1 MPSRKPIY
9 KKPYEKVDHYEE
21 SVWLSNDTPIF
32 ETEFTAVFRDRY
44 PCVEGHTLFI
54 PKKDTPEYVGKSYEL
69 AYQTA
74 QDWVAEGIMAG
85 YNVGMNIGNCAGQT
99 IYWPHI
105 HLIPRHEGDADK
117 KGGMRYA
124 HPGADHYEHY
134 SKEDTYEKNKKEKE
148 SQ

>member
-9 KKPYEKVDHYEE
+9 KKPFEKVDHYEE

-54 PKKDTPEYVGKSYEL
+54 PKKDTPEYIGKSYEL

-124 HPGADHYEHY
+124 HPGADHREMY
-134 SKEDTYEKNKKEKE
+134 
-148 SQ
+148 

>member
-1 MPSRKPIY
+1 MPSKKPIY

-54 PKKDTPEYVGKSYEL
+54 PKKDTSEYIGKSYEL

-124 HPGADHYEHY
+124 HPGADHREHY
-134 SKEDTYEKNKKEKE
+134 
-148 SQ
+148 

>member
-1 MPSRKPIY
+1 MPSKKPIY
-9 KKPYEKVDHYEE
+9 RKPYEKVDHYEE

-54 PKKDTPEYVGKSYEL
+54 PKKDTSEYIGKSYEL

-85 YNVGMNIGNCAGQT
+85 YNMGMNIGNCAGQT

-124 HPGADHYEHY
+124 HPGADHREHY
-134 SKEDTYEKNKKEKE
+134 
-148 SQ
+148 

>member
-1 MPSRKPIY
+1 LKPMPSKKPIY
-9 KKPYEKVDHYEE
+9 KKPYEKVDRYEE

-124 HPGADHYEHY
+124 HPGADHREMY
-134 SKEDTYEKNKKEKE
+134 
-148 SQ
+148 

>member
-1 MPSRKPIY
+1 MKPMLSRKPIY
-9 KKPYEKVDHYEE
+9 KKPFEKVDHYEE

-54 PKKDTPEYVGKSYEL
+54 PKKDTPEYIGKSYEL

-124 HPGADHYEHY
+124 HPGADHREMY
-134 SKEDTYEKNKKEKE
+134 
-148 SQ
+148 

>member
-9 KKPYEKVDHYEE
+9 KKPFEKVDHYEE

-54 PKKDTPEYVGKSYEL
+54 PKRDTPEYIGKSYEL

-124 HPGADHYEHY
+124 HPGADHREMY
-134 SKEDTYEKNKKEKE
+134 
-148 SQ
+148 

>member
-1 MPSRKPIY
+1 MPSKKPIY
-9 KKPYEKVDHYEE
+9 KKPYEKVDRYEE

-74 QDWVAEGIMAG
+74 QDWVAEGIMDG

-124 HPGADHYEHY
+124 HPGANHKEHY
-134 SKEDTYEKNKKEKE
+134 
-148 SQ
+148 

>member
-1 MPSRKPIY
+1 MRSRKPIY

-54 PKKDTPEYVGKSYEL
+54 PKKDTPEYIGKSYEL

-74 QDWVAEGIMAG
+74 QDWVAEGIMDG

-124 HPGADHYEHY
+124 HPGADHREMY
-134 SKEDTYEKNKKEKE
+134 
-148 SQ
+148 

>member
-1 MPSRKPIY
+1 MRSRKPIY

-54 PKKDTPEYVGKSYEL
+54 PKKDTPEYIGKSYEL

-124 HPGADHYEHY
+124 HPGADHYEYY
-134 SKEDTYEKNKKEKE
+134 SEEDTYEKD
-148 SQ
+148 

>member
-1 MPSRKPIY
+1 LKPMPSRKPIY
-9 KKPYEKVDHYEE
+9 KKPFEKVDHYEE

-54 PKKDTPEYVGKSYEL
+54 PKRDTPEYIGKSYEL

-124 HPGADHYEHY
+124 HPGADHREMY
-134 SKEDTYEKNKKEKE
+134 
-148 SQ
+148 

>member
-1 MPSRKPIY
+1 MKPMPSRKPIY

-124 HPGADHYEHY
+124 HPGADHKEHY
-134 SKEDTYEKNKKEKE
+134 
-148 SQ
+148 

>member
-1 MPSRKPIY
+1 MPSKKPIY

-74 QDWVAEGIMAG
+74 QDWVSEGIMAG

-124 HPGADHYEHY
+124 HPGANHKEHY
-134 SKEDTYEKNKKEKE
+134 
-148 SQ
+148 

>member
-1 MPSRKPIY
+1 MPSKKPIY

-54 PKKDTPEYVGKSYEL
+54 PKKDTPEYIGKSYEL

-74 QDWVAEGIMAG
+74 QDWVAEGIMDG

-124 HPGADHYEHY
+124 HPGANHKEHY
-134 SKEDTYEKNKKEKE
+134 
-148 SQ
+148 

>member
-1 MPSRKPIY
+1 LKPMRSRKPIY

-85 YNVGMNIGNCAGQT
+85 FNVGMNIGNCAGQT

-117 KGGMRYA
+117 KGGIRYA
-124 HPGADHYEHY
+124 HPGADHYEYY
-134 SKEDTYEKNKKEKE
+134 SEEDTYEKD
-148 SQ
+148 

>member
-1 MPSRKPIY
+1 MPSKKPIY

-124 HPGADHYEHY
+124 HPGADH
-134 SKEDTYEKNKKEKE
+134 KEMY
-148 SQ
+148 

>member
-1 MPSRKPIY
+1 MKPMPSRKPIY

-32 ETEFTAVFRDRY
+32 ETEFTAVFKDRY

-54 PKKDTPEYVGKSYEL
+54 PKKDTPEYIGKSYEL

-124 HPGADHYEHY
+124 HPGADHYEYY
-134 SKEDTYEKNKKEKE
+134 SEEDTYEKD
-148 SQ
+148 

>member
-1 MPSRKPIY
+1 MPSKKPIY

-54 PKKDTPEYVGKSYEL
+54 PKKDTSEYIGKSYEL

-74 QDWVAEGIMAG
+74 QDWVAEGIMDG

-105 HLIPRHEGDADK
+105 HLIPRHEDDAEH

-124 HPGADHYEHY
+124 HPGANHKEHY
-134 SKEDTYEKNKKEKE
+134 
-148 SQ
+148 

>member
-1 MPSRKPIY
+1 MPSKKPIY

-54 PKKDTPEYVGKSYEL
+54 PKKDTPEYIGKSYEL

-105 HLIPRHEGDADK
+105 HLIPRHEGDADR

-124 HPGADHYEHY
+124 HPGADHKEHY
-134 SKEDTYEKNKKEKE
+134 
-148 SQ
+148 

>member
-1 MPSRKPIY
+1 MKPMRSRKPIY

-85 YNVGMNIGNCAGQT
+85 FNVGMNIGNCAGQT

-117 KGGMRYA
+117 KGGIRYA
-124 HPGADHYEHY
+124 HPGADHYEYY
-134 SKEDTYEKNKKEKE
+134 SEEDTYEKD
-148 SQ
+148 

>member
-1 MPSRKPIY
+1 MKPMPSKKPIY

-124 HPGADHYEHY
+124 HPGADHREMY
-134 SKEDTYEKNKKEKE
+134 
-148 SQ
+148 

>member
-1 MPSRKPIY
+1 MSTNKITY
-9 KKPYEKVDHYEE
+9 KKPFEKINFYEE

-32 ETEFTAVFRDRY
+32 ETEFTAVFKDRY
-44 PCVEGHTLFI
+44 PCVEGQTLVI
-54 PKKDTPEYVGKSYEL
+54 PKRDTPEYIGKSYEL

-124 HPGADHYEHY
+124 HPGADHREMY
-134 SKEDTYEKNKKEKE
+134 
-148 SQ
+148 

>member
-1 MPSRKPIY
+1 MQSKKPIY

-74 QDWVAEGIMAG
+74 QDWVTEGIMAG

-124 HPGADHYEHY
+124 HPGADHKEHY
-134 SKEDTYEKNKKEKE
+134 
-148 SQ
+148 

>member
-1 MPSRKPIY
+1 MPSKKPIY

-21 SVWLSNDTPIF
+21 SIWVGNDTPIF
-32 ETEFTAVFRDRY
+32 ETEFTAAFRDRY
-44 PCVEGHTLFI
+44 PCVKGHTLFI

-85 YNVGMNIGNCAGQT
+85 FNVGMNIGNCAGQT

-124 HPGADHYEHY
+124 HPGADHREMY
-134 SKEDTYEKNKKEKE
+134 
-148 SQ
+148 

>member
-124 HPGADHYEHY
+124 HPGADHKEHY
-134 SKEDTYEKNKKEKE
+134 
-148 SQ
+148 

>member
-1 MPSRKPIY
+1 MPSKKPIY
-9 KKPYEKVDHYEE
+9 KKPYEKVDHYEQ

-124 HPGADHYEHY
+124 HPGADHYEYY
-134 SKEDTYEKNKKEKE
+134 SEEDTYEKD
-148 SQ
+148 

>member
-1 MPSRKPIY
+1 MPSKKPIY

-124 HPGADHYEHY
+124 HPGADHYEYY
-134 SKEDTYEKNKKEKE
+134 SEEDTYEKD
-148 SQ
+148 